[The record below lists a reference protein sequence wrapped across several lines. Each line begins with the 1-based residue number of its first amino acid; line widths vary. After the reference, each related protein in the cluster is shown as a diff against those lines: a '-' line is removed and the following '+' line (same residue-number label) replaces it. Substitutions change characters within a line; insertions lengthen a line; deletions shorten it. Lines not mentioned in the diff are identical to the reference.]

1 MAKTHKKGGK
11 RKLERKVNTTRTMR
25 TMRTMRTTHSTKRRS
40 SKNVK
45 RLDPMSKSIK
55 EDTTHKSS
63 IIISNLEKKRKG
75 KLYNIN
81 YRSFSH
87 GASFNVE

>member
-1 MAKTHKKGGK
+1 
-11 RKLERKVNTTRTMR
+11 
-25 TMRTMRTTHSTKRRS
+25 MRTTHSNKHS
-40 SKNVK
+40 SNKNIK
-45 RLDPMSKSIK
+45 HLDLMSKSSK

-81 YRSFSH
+81 YSSFSH
-87 GASFNVE
+87 GESFNVE